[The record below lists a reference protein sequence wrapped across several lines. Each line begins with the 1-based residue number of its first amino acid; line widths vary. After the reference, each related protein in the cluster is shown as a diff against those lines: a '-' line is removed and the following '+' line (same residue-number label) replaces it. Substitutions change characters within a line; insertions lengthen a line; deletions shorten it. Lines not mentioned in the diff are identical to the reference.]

1 MSKPHRGD
9 RDIGRSAGSLSPA
22 DAGLIVNQHGHPT
35 AFAVGHNLSALR
47 ASGSLRHESLG
58 QDTSDAR
65 KKPLT
70 RPTTADESAVFGHP
84 LPKGEGCFD
93 KNEETAEDPAATYLP
108 ICPSANL
115 PASRLDQAF
124 LHREQHQFRRAV
136 EVEGFHDAGAV
147 HGDRIDADI
156 KQCSNFLIGFSLS
169 D

>member
-1 MSKPHRGD
+1 LAICNSPPGWCDLRFGTSRSLFVDFGVTPHP
-9 RDIGRSAGSLSPA
+9 S
-22 DAGLIVNQHGHPT
+22 
-35 AFAVGHNLSALR
+35 
-47 ASGSLRHESLG
+47 
-58 QDTSDAR
+58 
-65 KKPLT
+65 
-70 RPTTADESAVFGHP
+70 FGHP

-156 KQCSNFLIGFSLS
+156 KQCSNFLIGFSLGY
-169 D
+169 